1 MRISLSFLSS
11 WRNRILLELLVWLC
25 LSAVGYGVWRWQMR
39 QILLKPRL
47 VSTARIEGGAWESGM
62 ARIRVE
68 LPFNTSTELHYVV
81 PLEAGTDRPRASA
94 SRVLFWA
101 PFLGAA
107 PAIRARGLPAAA
119 LEYARR
125 SGWTVFTLSIDSP
138 APGDCGEHP
147 YYTRNAS
154 GWWRVVFAA
163 KAWLEEQYGL
173 TPGKLL
179 LGGESAGGGMAQ
191 HMAVAFPERIL
202 AAAWSGGSGY
212 DPIPP
217 QCPVPLFALN
227 SWGCYGATP
236 SWELRR
242 QAASSGNQLLWEE
255 VPPYLEGQ
263 KVEHHAPSR
272 TTEEWKWRFLQAIV
286 DLQDPV
292 TGEIPP
298 REQWPEH
305 MEMPDGTTVHFPC
318 AALKSAW
325 EELPLEVNHALRQG
339 PMDKILRGA
348 VPLPRKMDA
357 FFFYQEAGD
366 SFLQDAAERL
376 YRHGAQARFFVCP
389 TGTPDGEMS
398 QDDAAREEARLEEA
412 WRALRQDGDSPLP
425 LLLLGNAEG
434 ARLALQMAGR
444 LCRED
449 SGVTRPLY
457 LALLDP
463 LLSLDEEEQL
473 RQLPCPRR
481 VFMGEEEISPL
492 GEEETVWLS
501 LAENPEILWLDFVR
515 GAARFPEVP

>member
-1 MRISLSFLSS
+1 MRLSFSFLSS
-11 WRNRILLELLVWLC
+11 WRNRILLEMVVCLC
-25 LSAVGYGVWRWQMR
+25 VGVVGYGRWRWQMR
-39 QILLKPRL
+39 QIYLKPRL
-47 VSTARIEGGAWESGM
+47 VSTSRIEGGTWESGM
-62 ARIRVE
+62 ARIRVD
-68 LPFNTSTELHYVV
+68 LPFNASTELHYVI
-81 PLEAGTDRPRASA
+81 PLDEDTEKPRASA
-94 SRVLFWA
+94 SRILFWA

-138 APGDCGEHP
+138 APGDCGKHP
-147 YYTRNAS
+147 YYTQNAS

-163 KAWLEEQYGL
+163 KAWLEAQYGL

-191 HMAVAFPERIL
+191 HMAAAFPEQIL

-242 QAASSGNQLLWEE
+242 QAAASGSQLLWEE

-272 TTEEWKWRFLQAIV
+272 LTEERKWRFLQAIV

-298 REQWPEH
+298 REQWPER
-305 MEMPDGTTVHFPC
+305 MVMPDGSTVYFPC
-318 AALKSAW
+318 TALKEAW

-339 PMDKILRGA
+339 PLDKILSGA
-348 VPLPRKMDA
+348 APRPRKLDA
-357 FFFYQEAGD
+357 FFFYQEAGEC
-366 SFLQDAAERL
+366 FLQDAAERL
-376 YRHGAQARFFVCP
+376 YRHGAQGRFYVCQEKAS
-389 TGTPDGEMS
+389 GE
-398 QDDAAREEARLEEA
+398 EEKKEEERWEEA
-412 WRALRQDGDSPLP
+412 WRLLRQEGDSPRP
-425 LLLLGNAEG
+425 LLLLGNLEG
-434 ARLALQMAGR
+434 ARLALRMAER
-444 LCRED
+444 LCQKD

-457 LALLDP
+457 LVMLDP
-463 LLSLDEEEQL
+463 RLSLEEEERL

-481 VFMGEEEISPL
+481 VFMAEEEISPL
-492 GEEETVWLS
+492 EDEATVWLP
-501 LAENPEILWLDFVR
+501 LTEIPEILWLDFLR
-515 GAARFPEVP
+515 GAAQFPELP